1 MVLQG
6 GVPCCAVSKKSSRG
20 RGWAV
25 GRKKGDLGR
34 KGDPGIHMQGI

>member
-6 GVPCCAVSKKSSRG
+6 GVPCCAVSKSSRG